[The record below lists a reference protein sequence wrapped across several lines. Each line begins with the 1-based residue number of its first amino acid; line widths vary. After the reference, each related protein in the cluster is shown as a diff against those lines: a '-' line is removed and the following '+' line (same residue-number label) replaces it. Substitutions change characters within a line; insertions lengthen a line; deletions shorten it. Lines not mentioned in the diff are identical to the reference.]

1 MGNHSVPLR
10 SQHHLHL
17 HRLEHAE
24 RISSREAVTFDDH
37 PAHQDAEQRR
47 NELPGSV
54 NATCGVKSIEE
65 IRLAG
70 CEHPQRRSLAAAGK
84 RDDVVD
90 R

>member
-24 RISSREAVTFDDH
+24 RISSREPVTFDDH

-54 NATCGVKSIEE
+54 SVA
-65 IRLAG
+65 
-70 CEHPQRRSLAAAGK
+70 
-84 RDDVVD
+84 
-90 R
+90 